1 MIKDK
6 KFIHQ
11 LLWLLAGIL
20 PWGFGGFL
28 VHTAQS
34 MAVGTLAY
42 WGMGLLVPFLFF
54 LFQKKGYGSEWG
66 ALRAAA
72 HLPLWISFIILQM
85 VIFWSYLPMADKA
98 FKESP
103 IPISISIAFFA
114 VLTFFAVSAIVLDY
128 VLPALYEKL
137 AEKGGRWKVW
147 LGAAY
152 FSGLIPGFAIL
163 SFLGLYYANGMRLD
177 PFTASFF
184 LLEVFSFVFY
194 GKIILGMMTF
204 GIYLFLALSGTKG
217 RRITACA
224 FSGIFWLMLLY
235 IPMVISLHL
244 PQAGWQS
251 YMDPSYLPMLPFV
264 SDLWLAG
271 IAIWGG
277 EKVTEWIFEK

>member
-1 MIKDK
+1 M
-6 KFIHQ
+6 
-11 LLWLLAGIL
+11 
-20 PWGFGGFL
+20 
-28 VHTAQS
+28 
-34 MAVGTLAY
+34 
-42 WGMGLLVPFLFF
+42 
-54 LFQKKGYGSEWG
+54 
-66 ALRAAA
+66 
-72 HLPLWISFIILQM
+72 
-85 VIFWSYLPMADKA
+85 
-98 FKESP
+98 
-103 IPISISIAFFA
+103 
-114 VLTFFAVSAIVLDY
+114 LDY
-128 VLPALYEKL
+128 LLPALYEKL
-137 AEKGGRWKVW
+137 SEKGACRKVW

-217 RRITACA
+217 RRITVCA

-244 PQAGWQS
+244 PQASWQV
-251 YMDPSYLPMLPFV
+251 YMDPSYLPMIPFV
-264 SDLWLAG
+264 SDLWLTG

-277 EKVTEWIFEK
+277 KKVTEWIFR